1 MPNEGVTLLLY
12 RIVVLILI
20 KRRFYH
26 FHPFL
31 LSQSLVI
38 HFASFPRSLS
48 HTPTMMGI
56 VQVKVSSCS
65 TVSSPGLYT
74 LNSFK
79 ATANN
84 KRQEEQQEEKKMMRK
99 KSVINK
105 MKIIIRDYL
114 QTSTQ
119 YIFLLLDYL
128 LLLLLYV
135 DNLFFFFCVLRRPL
149 HAVLLIH
156 TLQQPPQY
164 TTLTRAGAVTVIERN
179 SLIPGS
185 LQI

>member
-38 HFASFPRSLS
+38 HFALS
-48 HTPTMMGI
+48 HTDNDGI

-99 KSVINK
+99 SVINK

-119 YIFLLLDYL
+119 YIFFI
-128 LLLLLYV
+128 
-135 DNLFFFFCVLRRPL
+135 LFIVVVVICGQFVFFCCVLRRPL

-164 TTLTRAGAVTVIERN
+164 YTTLTRAGAVTVIERN
-179 SLIPGS
+179 SLIPRYATN
-185 LQI
+185 LR